1 MFFIHQRKWSLNS
14 SETHE
19 VSKKYNCLWEINWFS
34 KVSSSLKSFKI
45 ESRIESL
52 QLWMILKK
60 NGCPSN
66 ASFIIN
72 KQSIHIHNHRQRWF
86 QQYSIDVSMG
96 KAPIYPQ
103 PVNITSSESINRPK
117 VSLRND
123 FFLPIPDHQLIEET
137 MASIHDQL
145 QCCLLF
151 PRTNGKTPTTHTR
164 SKTKTDEALS
174 ESTQKQRPTVSA
186 NPRLPMEDR
195 RVRQAKLSSV

>member
-1 MFFIHQRKWSLNS
+1 
-14 SETHE
+14 
-19 VSKKYNCLWEINWFS
+19 
-34 KVSSSLKSFKI
+34 
-45 ESRIESL
+45 
-52 QLWMILKK
+52 
-60 NGCPSN
+60 
-66 ASFIIN
+66 
-72 KQSIHIHNHRQRWF
+72 
-86 QQYSIDVSMG
+86 MG
-96 KAPIYPQ
+96 TAPIYPQ

-151 PRTNGKTPTTHTR
+151 PRTNEKTPTTHTR

-186 NPRLPMEDR
+186 NPRLPLEDR
-195 RVRQAKLSSV
+195 RVRQAKLSSVQNTQIKSTFVVSLVLNVNTSMHQANSASNKLYTRCAELRTR

>member
-1 MFFIHQRKWSLNS
+1 
-14 SETHE
+14 
-19 VSKKYNCLWEINWFS
+19 
-34 KVSSSLKSFKI
+34 
-45 ESRIESL
+45 
-52 QLWMILKK
+52 
-60 NGCPSN
+60 
-66 ASFIIN
+66 
-72 KQSIHIHNHRQRWF
+72 
-86 QQYSIDVSMG
+86 MG
-96 KAPIYPQ
+96 KAPIYSQ

-151 PRTNGKTPTTHTR
+151 PRTNEKTPTTHTR

-195 RVRQAKLSSV
+195 RVRQAKLSSVQNTQTKLHIRGVISLERDYIDAPGKLSFKQAIY